1 MQVEKIY
8 LDRSKRGDVICPQCR
23 NSKKINASNFKIN
36 HNIKVTC
43 DCNHEYY
50 IAFDQRNYNRK
61 KINIKGKFRK
71 TNQKSDFTTEVVIKD
86 LSPDGLNFK
95 TDSSTDL
102 HIDDILQIS
111 FVLYD
116 LQRSEIHAKGIVRY
130 VQGPNVGIEFDNLD
144 EQSSGLIKSYV
155 SASTPLNY
163 DKYASLREKIRH
175 SDEALCVKAA
185 REELNSYLHSLNI
198 SLTADFSGS
207 SWDEAVSRY
216 RSYWQNHYIC
226 SHCHNI
232 TNGRTADSSK
242 YICRRCEEGRYTN
255 SPKEIWAIIL
265 KNSPQREKYFS
276 LRDAISVFEINIAEF
291 ETKYPF
297 GFLVPVRKQLSDS
310 SLITNLKDI
319 YEQSRSMGFKLDKNS
334 INYRPLKRNI
344 RQIRKRNY
352 THNPEKIM
360 IGRSEINDIVFA
372 NRNVS
377 RIHAFLSIKI
387 SDNKCS
393 LCDLKSSNGTY
404 LNKQKIIPHKLY
416 KLSNNSEICFGGE
429 VKVVYLYSGV
439 FYKLVNEILRK
450 H

>member
-1 MQVEKIY
+1 MQVEKVY
-8 LDRSKRGDVICPQCR
+8 LNRSKKGDIICPQCR
-23 NSKKINASNFKIN
+23 NSKQIDASNFKIN

-43 DCNHEYY
+43 DCNHKYY
-50 IAFDQRNYNRK
+50 IKFDQRNYNRK
-61 KINIKGKFRK
+61 KVNIKGKFKK
-71 TNQKSDFTTEVVIKD
+71 TNQKSDLTTEVVIKD

-144 EQSSGLIKSYV
+144 EENSGLIKNYV
-155 SASTPLNY
+155 SASTPLKN
-163 DKYASLREKIRH
+163 DKYLSIREKLRH

-198 SLTADFSGS
+198 SLAADFFGG

-216 RSYWQNHYIC
+216 RSYWENHYIC

-232 TNGRTADSSK
+232 TDGRTAAHSK
-242 YICRRCEEGRYTN
+242 YMCRRCGKGRYTN
-255 SPKEIWAIIL
+255 SPKEIWDIIL

-276 LRDAISVFEINIAEF
+276 LRDAISVFEMNIAEF

-297 GFLVPVRKQLSDS
+297 GFLVPIRRQLSDS
-310 SLITNLKDI
+310 SLITNLKNI
-319 YEQSRSMGFKLDKNS
+319 YEQSRSLGIKLDKDS
-334 INYRPLKRNI
+334 INFTALKRNI

-352 THNPEKIM
+352 SHNPEKVM
-360 IGRSEINDIVFA
+360 IGRSEINDIVFP
-372 NRNVS
+372 NHNVS
-377 RIHAFLSIKI
+377 RIHAFLSVNL
-387 SDNKCS
+387 SDNRCY
-393 LCDLKSSNGTY
+393 LCDLKSSNGTF
-404 LNKQKIIPHKLY
+404 LNKKRIIPHQIY
-416 KLSNNSEICFGGE
+416 KLASNDEIIFGGE
-429 VKVVYLYSGV
+429 VKVVYLSSSV
-439 FYKLVNEILRK
+439 FYKLLNAILRK